1 MSAERMDVVVV
12 GAGVAG
18 LAAAEM
24 LRSAGRSVTVLE
36 ARERIG
42 GRVWTDRRYG
52 TALDLGASWIHG
64 ITDNPV
70 WDAVQRHGIATREF
84 TVGSYQPGG
93 RPIAYFSPEGARLTA
108 GEVDDFVSDV
118 STASGRLERVIAEL
132 GTGIPYA
139 TAVDRALAALSWTHE
154 REQRVREF
162 LRHRAEEQ
170 YGVSADDLDVHG
182 LDDDSIEGDEVVF
195 PNGYDQL
202 PRALAEALDIRLG
215 CPVSRVS
222 WSDRGAE
229 VTTGNSV
236 VSADHVIVTVPIGV
250 LKSRGIVFDPP
261 LPEPIA
267 GAIGRLEMN
276 RFEKVVLRFPRRFWP
291 GGVYAVR
298 RQGPA
303 AHWWHSW
310 YDISGRDETPTLLT
324 FAAAECAAQTA
335 LWSEDQVTA
344 SVMAS
349 LREVFGVAAP
359 DPSGTVVTRWQLDP
373 YSRGSYAYLPVGA
386 RRRDHEDLATPV
398 GGGVL
403 HIAGEAT
410 WMDDPATVT
419 AAFESGRRAAS
430 RILSGG
436 ATSSRSA

>member
-1 MSAERMDVVVV
+1 MGAERVDVVVV

-24 LRSAGRSVTVLE
+24 LGSAGWSVCVLE
-36 ARERIG
+36 ARDRIG

-64 ITDNPV
+64 IHDNPV
-70 WDAVQRHGIATREF
+70 WDAVQRHGIVTREF

-93 RPIAYFSPEGARLTA
+93 RPIAYFSPEGARLTTE
-108 GEVDDFVSDV
+108 EVDDFVADV
-118 STASGRLERVIAEL
+118 STASGRLERVIADL

-139 TAVDRALAALSWTHE
+139 TAVDRALAALSWPRE

-162 LRHRAEEQ
+162 LGHRAEEQ
-170 YGVSADDLDVHG
+170 YGVPAEDLDAHG
-182 LDDDSIEGDEVVF
+182 LDDDAIAGDEVVF
-195 PNGYDQL
+195 PDGYDQFT
-202 PRALAEALDIRLG
+202 RALAGGLDIRLG
-215 CPVSRVS
+215 RAVSRIS

-229 VTTGNSV
+229 VTTSDSV
-236 VSADHVIVTVPIGV
+236 VSASHVVVTAPVGV
-250 LKSRGIVFDPP
+250 LKSGEIVFDPP
-261 LPEPIA
+261 LPDPVA
-267 GAIGRLEMN
+267 SAIGRLEMN

-298 RQGPA
+298 RQGQA

-310 YDISGRDETPTLLT
+310 YDITGPDGTPTLLT
-324 FAAAECAAQTA
+324 FAAAECAEQTA
-335 LWSEDQVTA
+335 LWSEDQVVA
-344 SVMAS
+344 SVMAA
-349 LREVFGVAAP
+349 LRQLFGVAVP
-359 DPSGTVVTRWQLDP
+359 DPSGSVVTRWQLDP

-386 RRRDHEDLATPV
+386 RRRDHEDLAQPV

-430 RILSGG
+430 RILSDG
-436 ATSSRSA
+436 ARTGRSA